1 MSAHT
6 AQTELKLIGKLI
18 LEGELHCQTGL
29 HVGAGKGSLEIGGS
43 DNPVVKDAFGRPYV
57 PGSSLRGKI
66 RSLLEQSSG
75 LAVPAEL
82 VYLSRRKGQEVRIHQ
97 SDRPDDEICLLFGR
111 NPGRMERVQGETLE
125 TSQATPA
132 RLAVF
137 DAPLDPDSITAQM
150 RENLDDELTEV
161 KSENAID
168 RITSQANPRTLERVP
183 AGAQF
188 RTRFVMDVLCEED
201 APLFLRVLEGLRLLE
216 DDSLGGGGSRGSGR
230 VNFANL
236 RVVWRGKNHYAS
248 GAPEKEIASGAT
260 LAAVQ
265 GAVTESAFAFVKEEA
280 WRGGMNPGLVVK
292 LRPTGP
298 WRIGPDS
305 AARSRVELL
314 YHSDSLY
321 GALAWGMAR
330 LGWLE
335 EWLDETARHRASR
348 CDTE

>member
-1 MSAHT
+1 M
-6 AQTELKLIGKLI
+6 KLIGKLI
-18 LEGELHCQTGL
+18 LEGVLACETGL

-111 NPGRMERVQGETLE
+111 SPGRMERVQGETLE

-132 RLAVF
+132 RLSVF
-137 DAPLDPDSITAQM
+137 DAPLDPESITPQM

-183 AGAQF
+183 AGA
-188 RTRFVMDVLCEED
+188 RFKVRLVMDVLCEED

-230 VNFANL
+230 IGFSGL
-236 RVVWRGKNHYAS
+236 RLAWRGRNYYAS
-248 GAPEKEIASGAT
+248 GAAEKEIAAGAT

-265 GAVTESAFAFVKEEA
+265 SAVQESAFAFLREE
-280 WRGGMNPGLVVK
+280 
-292 LRPTGP
+292 
-298 WRIGPDS
+298 
-305 AARSRVELL
+305 
-314 YHSDSLY
+314 
-321 GALAWGMAR
+321 
-330 LGWLE
+330 
-335 EWLDETARHRASR
+335 
-348 CDTE
+348 